1 MIKPPQNLTAL
12 DGKDA
17 TISCN
22 AQGAPAP
29 NITWF
34 FNGKFFFYIKPRSL
48 IPKNHNI
55 LFNDIFIT
63 IYDLHLR
70 HKNVMYD
77 FVDFHRGL
85 YFQPVYPF
93 QFFDAITILS
103 SYCAINSPIPTN
115 SLKG

>member
-34 FNGKFFFYIKPRSL
+34 VNGKIVFQYSYLNLFWLQEFVGLVGVYIYIYIFTSYIINQTYMSLLVSLSFYA
-48 IPKNHNI
+48 H
-55 LFNDIFIT
+55 T
-63 IYDLHLR
+63 
-70 HKNVMYD
+70 
-77 FVDFHRGL
+77 
-85 YFQPVYPF
+85 
-93 QFFDAITILS
+93 
-103 SYCAINSPIPTN
+103 
-115 SLKG
+115 